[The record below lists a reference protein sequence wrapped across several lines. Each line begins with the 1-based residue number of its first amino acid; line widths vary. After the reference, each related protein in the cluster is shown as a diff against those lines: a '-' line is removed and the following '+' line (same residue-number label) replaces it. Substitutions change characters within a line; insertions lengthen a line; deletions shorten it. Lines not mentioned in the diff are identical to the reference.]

1 MKRGSEARGELT
13 RVLHSYAGF
22 QEASQ
27 DKLAFVN
34 GAGNAIMKVDNTTKL
49 TFGQNRNSVRI
60 VSKQQFTVGSVFIA
74 DMLHIPYGVR
84 VPPSHPLSAV
94 DLFIFRSQCSVWPA
108 WWSSAVDWPQGG
120 EIGESIG
127 RGGRVHRTG

>member
-1 MKRGSEARGELT
+1 MKCGSERRDKLT

-84 VPPSHPLSAV
+84 VPPSHPFVRPDLS
-94 DLFIFRSQCSVWPA
+94 IFPPQCSVWPA
-108 WWSSAVDWPQGG
+108 WWSSAVEWPQGG
-120 EIGESIG
+120 EIGEFIG
-127 RGGRVHRTG
+127 GGARVRRTG